1 MPPKK
6 RSAPTT
12 RSKSKRP
19 RASELTEETGESI
32 TTTPPSNLMTV
43 DVQALSA
50 TISLAA
56 TQAVQ
61 QALGQVKEPTPVTT
75 EVVEASVQDEV
86 SVLTE
91 GTATNSK
98 FTAQPL
104 SLPANREP
112 FASIA
117 VALGSSVSPKLKAK
131 IWANEFIEFGSLL
144 TSSPNQHRYSIC
156 VMPSSNSSSQPRL
169 TLEPCQLFAM
179 AVSL

>member
-19 RASELTEETGESI
+19 RALERMEETAESV
-32 TTTPPSNLMTV
+32 TTTPPQNLMTV

-50 TISLAA
+50 TISLAV

-61 QALGQVKEPTPVTT
+61 QALGQVNKAPTPVAT
-75 EVVEASVQDEV
+75 EKELGEASVQDEV

-91 GTATNSK
+91 CTATT
-98 FTAQPL
+98 FPTQPL
-104 SLPANREP
+104 SLPSNREP

-117 VALGSSVSPKLKAK
+117 VALGSRASLKLRAK
-131 IWANEFIEFGSLL
+131 IWAK
-144 TSSPNQHRYSIC
+144 
-156 VMPSSNSSSQPRL
+156 
-169 TLEPCQLFAM
+169 
-179 AVSL
+179 

>member
-1 MPPKK
+1 MPPKR

-12 RSKSKRP
+12 RSKSKRR
-19 RASELTEETGESI
+19 RASELTEETAESV
-32 TTTPPSNLMTV
+32 TTTPPPNLMTV

-50 TISLAA
+50 TISLAV

-61 QALGQVKEPTPVTT
+61 QALGQVKAPTPVTT

-104 SLPANREP
+104 SFRKSCLMCLTRQVNLVWPLSHVSRPRQFTTFCNGCQPLIFSLR
-112 FASIA
+112 FFLRNSRTRH
-117 VALGSSVSPKLKAK
+117 LG
-131 IWANEFIEFGSLL
+131 
-144 TSSPNQHRYSIC
+144 
-156 VMPSSNSSSQPRL
+156 
-169 TLEPCQLFAM
+169 
-179 AVSL
+179 